1 MALFCLL
8 VSVCNDGVS
17 PHNQEG
23 LEKETRDAPKWSAAI
38 IFLIKPVLLLGYVK
52 KKSIKLFHLKF
63 KYGVIKTIVYVYT

>member
-23 LEKETRDAPKWSAAI
+23 LEKETRDAC
-38 IFLIKPVLLLGYVK
+38 
-52 KKSIKLFHLKF
+52 IKLFHLKF
-63 KYGVIKTIVYVYT
+63 KYGVIKTIVYVYNVCEYTD